1 MKAIQVFKLA
11 ATTVLVAAS
20 FQVYAQDNSASA
32 PAAPAASASGP
43 TAAAQHNVNQSKAAL
58 RQARAANRALGRKVR
73 AALARDRNISVS
85 NITVRAKDGAVI
97 LQGTVPEAAQ
107 IQRAGDVAK
116 GVDGVTSVRN
126 ALTIRPVGT

>member
-1 MKAIQVFKLA
+1 MKAIQMFKLA
-11 ATTVLVAAS
+11 AATALVAAS
-20 FQVYAQDNSASA
+20 FQVYAQDASA
-32 PAAPAASASGP
+32 PAAAAPTSGP

-73 AALARDRNISVS
+73 SALARDRNISVS

-97 LQGTVPEAAQ
+97 LQGTVPEQSQ
-107 IQRAGDVAK
+107 IERAGDVAK
-116 GVDGVTSVRN
+116 GVEGVTSVRN

>member
-11 ATTVLVAAS
+11 AATALVAAS
-20 FQVYAQDNSASA
+20 FQVYAQDAASA
-32 PAAPAASASGP
+32 PAAAATASGP
-43 TAAAQHNVNQSKAAL
+43 TATAQHNVNQSKAAL

-73 AALARDRNISVS
+73 SALARDRNISVS
-85 NITVRAKDGAVI
+85 NITVRAKDGAVT

>member
-1 MKAIQVFKLA
+1 MKAIQIFKLA
-11 ATTVLVAAS
+11 AATALVAAS
-20 FQVYAQDNSASA
+20 FQVYAQDAASEA
-32 PAAPAASASGP
+32 PAAPASGP

-58 RQARAANRALGRKVR
+58 RQARSANRALGRKVR

-97 LQGTVPEAAQ
+97 LQGSVPDSSQ
-107 IQRAGDVAK
+107 IQRATDVAK

>member
-1 MKAIQVFKLA
+1 MKAIQIFKLA

-20 FQVYAQDNSASA
+20 FQVYAQDASE
-32 PAAPAASASGP
+32 PAAAAPTSGP
-43 TAAAQHNVNQSKAAL
+43 TASAQHNVNQSKAAL

-97 LQGTVPEAAQ
+97 LQGTVPDASQ

>member
-20 FQVYAQDNSASA
+20 FQVYAQDAASAA
-32 PAAPAASASGP
+32 PAAPAASGP

-58 RQARAANRALGRKVR
+58 KQARAANRALSRKVR
-73 AALARDRNISVS
+73 SALARVNNLSVS
-85 NITVRAKDGAVI
+85 NITVRAKDGAVT
-97 LQGTVPEAAQ
+97 LQGTVPEQSQ
-107 IQRAGDVAK
+107 IDRAGEVAK
-116 GVDGVTSVRN
+116 GVEGVTSVRN